1 MYRVYSCYY
10 EKNGSA
16 IKNKTDEIPFD
27 IPENWSFCRL
37 KNICSK
43 IVDGDHNPPKGVA
56 YITNYLMLSSQNIN
70 HDKIVALDKVRYL
83 TEDVFKIENERTNL
97 LAGDI
102 LFTSVGTLGRTCIYK
117 GGLNLCFQRSV
128 SVITTYINNDYL
140 KLFLDSPHFQNKVVK
155 EATGTAQKGFYL
167 NQLENSIIVVPPINE
182 QLRIVKEVKTI
193 FSKIKD
199 ES

>member
-1 MYRVYSCYY
+1 
-10 EKNGSA
+10 
-16 IKNKTDEIPFD
+16 
-27 IPENWSFCRL
+27 
-37 KNICSK
+37 
-43 IVDGDHNPPKGVA
+43 
-56 YITNYLMLSSQNIN
+56 MLSSQNIN
-70 HDKIVALDKVRYL
+70 HDKIVSLDKVRYL

-97 LAGDI
+97 CVGDI

-140 KLFLDSPHFQNKVVK
+140 KLFLDSPYFQSKVVK

-167 NQLENSIIVVPPINE
+167 NQLENSIIIIPPINE
-182 QLRIVKEVKTI
+182 QLRIVKKVKTI

-199 ES
+199 EI